1 MHSMESIQPSAFPAC
16 NADET
21 HMSDSDNTQNE
32 INLQRRRVLL
42 GMGVAGAALAGSA
55 LSCPAMAASGA
66 ANAQVTQAPSSDK
79 TQDHHEF
86 HGQHQNGIVT
96 PRPAAGMLVSF
107 DVLATDRAD
116 LERLFRTLNER
127 IAFLTK
133 GGPVTQVDPKLP
145 PTDSGILGPVV
156 TPDNLTVTV
165 SVGESLFDERY
176 GLGNVKPKHLS
187 RMQGFPNDALEPAF
201 CHGDLSLQFCA
212 NTADTNIHA
221 LRDIVKNLPDL
232 LLVRWKQE
240 GTVPPQAPTK
250 PGVPPQSARNFLG
263 FRDGSANPD
272 SNDNTLMNSIV
283 WVQPGSDEPKW
294 AVDGSYQAVRIIRN
308 FVERWDRTPLQ
319 EQQSIFGRNKASG
332 APMDGHHETDV
343 PDYSKDPEGK
353 VTKLDAHIRLANP
366 RTAETSKNLI
376 LRRPFNY
383 SNGVNKNGQLDMGL
397 LFICYQSNLENGFIA
412 VQTRLNGEP
421 LEEYLK
427 PIGGGYF
434 FTLPGVRDDKDFIG
448 RSLLNAAAPLTRT

>member
-1 MHSMESIQPSAFPAC
+1 
-16 NADET
+16 
-21 HMSDSDNTQNE
+21 MSDSEKSLDPF
-32 INLQRRRVLL
+32 NLQRRRVLL
-42 GMGVAGAALAGSA
+42 GMGVAGVAMAGGA
-55 LSCPAMAASGA
+55 MSCPAMAASSG

-79 TQDHHEF
+79 TQDHHPF
-86 HGQHQNGIVT
+86 YGQHQNGIVT
-96 PRPAAGMLVSF
+96 PRPAAGMLVAF
-107 DVLATDRAD
+107 DVLASDRQD

-127 IAFLTK
+127 ITFLMK
-133 GGPVTQVDPKLP
+133 GGAVPQIDPRLP
-145 PTDSGILGPVV
+145 PPDSGILGPMV

-165 SVGESLFDERY
+165 SVGESLFDERF
-176 GLGNVKPKHLS
+176 GLAGAKPKRLS
-187 RMQGFPNDALEPAF
+187 RMQGFPNDALEPAQ

-250 PGVPPQSARNFLG
+250 QGEPAQSARNFLG

-272 SNDNTLMNSIV
+272 SNDNNLMSDIV
-283 WVQPGSDEPKW
+283 WVQPGTNEPHW
-294 AVDGSYQAVRIIRN
+294 AAHGSYQAVRIIRN

-319 EQQSIFGRNKASG
+319 EQQSIFGRHKASG
-332 APMDGHHETDV
+332 APMGGTHETDI
-343 PDYSKDPEGK
+343 PDYSNDPDGK

-366 RTAETSKNLI
+366 RTEQTRDSLI

-397 LFICYQSNLENGFIA
+397 LFICYQRDLEKGFIA
-412 VQTRLNGEP
+412 IQTRLNGEP

-427 PIGGGYF
+427 PVGGGYF
-434 FTLPGVRDDKDFIG
+434 FTLPGVRDAQDYVG
-448 RSLLNAAAPLTRT
+448 RSLLNAAAPLTNA

>member
-21 HMSDSDNTQNE
+21 YMSDSDNTQNE

-79 TQDHHEF
+79 TQDYHEF

-176 GLGNVKPKHLS
+176 GLGSVKPKHLS